1 MLGGIV
7 TRSLALALLLG
18 SVIAFGAA
26 SAAALEVTCL
36 LAPPDAEV
44 APTAEEAAC
53 ATVAVHVG
61 ESSALLAPGEH
72 SITLRAQEL
81 AEALELRSQG
91 FFTLSVTQAE
101 MVLFEKGAGTSLQIF
116 RSPQDWLVSACEAGG
131 AQVSDEPQSS
141 RFTTIVFPEGGG
153 SCDFF
158 FATVTSPAAPSPSTL
173 QAAVP
178 EPSTLDLLG
187 LGMLALAGRRR
198 VRPDTGA
205 GR

>member
-7 TRSLALALLLG
+7 TRSFAVAALLLG

-91 FFTLSVTQAE
+91 FFTLTVTQAE
-101 MVLFEKGAGTSLQIF
+101 MVLFEKG
-116 RSPQDWLVSACEAGG
+116 
-131 AQVSDEPQSS
+131 
-141 RFTTIVFPEGGG
+141 PEGGG